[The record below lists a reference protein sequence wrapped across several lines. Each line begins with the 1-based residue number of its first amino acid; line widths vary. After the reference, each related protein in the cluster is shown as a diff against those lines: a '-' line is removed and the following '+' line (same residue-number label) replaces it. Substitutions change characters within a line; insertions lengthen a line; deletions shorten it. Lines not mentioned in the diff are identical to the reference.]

1 MDKIVDHLFVFR
13 GEGEVEKFPGNYSD
27 FRSYEDSA
35 IPEKKTEVKKEK
47 NSWKQKN
54 NENNLTFNEQK
65 EFKNL
70 ENDISKLE
78 EKKTNLENSFATE
91 EYTPTQIENVSKKIG
106 EFSAEIEEKE
116 FRWLELSTKLEG

>member
-35 IPEKKTEVKKEK
+35 LPVKKQDVKKEK

-54 NENNLTFNEQK
+54 NDNNLTFNEQK
-65 EFKNL
+65 EYKNL

-78 EKKTNLENSFATE
+78 AKKINLENSFATE
-91 EYTPTQIENVSKKIG
+91 EYTPEQIENVSKKIG
-106 EFSAEIEEKE
+106 EFSTQIEEKE
-116 FRWLELSTKLEG
+116 FRWLELSSKLEG